1 MSCRGLL
8 RRRGIGHTIPER
20 SDQQAARARR
30 GSRGGRPPGFDRDR
44 YRQRNVVERA
54 FNRLKQWRAV
64 ATRYD
69 KRAANY
75 RAGVVLAALIL
86 WMPT

>member
-1 MSCRGLL
+1 
-8 RRRGIGHTIPER
+8 
-20 SDQQAARARR
+20 
-30 GSRGGRPPGFDRDR
+30 
-44 YRQRNVVERA
+44 VVERA

-69 KRAANY
+69 KRAASY